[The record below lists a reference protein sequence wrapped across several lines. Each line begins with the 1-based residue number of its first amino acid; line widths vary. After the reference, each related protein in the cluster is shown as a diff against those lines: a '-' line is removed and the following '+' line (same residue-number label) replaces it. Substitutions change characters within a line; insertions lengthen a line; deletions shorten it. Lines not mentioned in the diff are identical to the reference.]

1 MIDIHSHLIPNVD
14 DGSSSV
20 KETFNM
26 IEEAR
31 SVGFTDIILTSH
43 FLHNYYE
50 PKPEELVF
58 WKDRLQEVL
67 EKDGKDITLHCGME
81 IYISNQL
88 EELVN
93 NKEILT
99 LANSRYVL
107 IELPISTNIKY
118 LENTIYFLKSL
129 SLQPIIAHPERYK
142 YVQKDPSII
151 ESYIDMGILIQC
163 NYGSILG
170 IYGKEAK
177 KTIIQFL
184 KKDFVSFLASD
195 CHNEGTIYKIIPK
208 AIRRIKQI
216 VGESKFYNMSTLN
229 PKKILDDELF

>member
-26 IEEAR
+26 IEEAKN
-31 SVGFTDIILTSH
+31 VGFTDIILTSH

-58 WKDRLQEVL
+58 WKDKLQEIL
-67 EKDGKDITLHCGME
+67 EKEGKDIKLHCGME

-88 EELVN
+88 EESVN

-99 LANSRYVL
+99 LANSRYIL
-107 IELPISTNIKY
+107 IELPISANIKY

-142 YVQKDPSII
+142 YIQKDLSII

-170 IYGKEAK
+170 LYGKEAK
-177 KTIIQFL
+177 KTIKQLL
-184 KKDFVSFLASD
+184 KKDYINFLASD
-195 CHNEGTIYKIIPK
+195 CHTENTIYKLIPK
-208 AIRRIKQI
+208 AKRKIKKI
-216 VGESKFYNMSTLN
+216 VGESKLYEISTLN
-229 PKKILDDELF
+229 PKKILENELY